1 VTDDLREVAR
11 KRIKARRDFWY
22 MELVFLTIT
31 ALCVI
36 VWLVSGMGYFWP
48 MWPIFGF
55 VIATIFTAISTFGPG
70 SRPISEDRID
80 DEVRKL
86 GGGPTA

>member
-22 MELVFLTIT
+22 MELVFVTIT

-80 DEVRKL
+80 DEVRRL
-86 GGGPTA
+86 GGGPSA